1 MTKEESKKI
10 IDENA
15 AMAVACTYNVLFTND
30 IVSGLALDAV
40 ESEAFVRGAE
50 WLADYLCKIPFDK
63 IIQEL
68 HSYVKEK
75 SDRREAHDE
84 HK

>member
-1 MTKEESKKI
+1 MNSKKI
-10 IDENA
+10 IEKSKEIYQDSA
-15 AMAVACTYNVLFTND
+15 H
-30 IVSGLALDAV
+30 
-40 ESEAFVRGAE
+40 SEAFVRGAE